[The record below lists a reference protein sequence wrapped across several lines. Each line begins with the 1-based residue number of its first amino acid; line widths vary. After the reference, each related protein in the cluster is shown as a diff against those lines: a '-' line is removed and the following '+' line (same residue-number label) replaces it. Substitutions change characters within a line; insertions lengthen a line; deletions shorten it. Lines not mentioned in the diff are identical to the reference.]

1 MMKQCNMFNTYCV
14 AKQELIKIVLM
25 ELILKIFDDSSFYF
39 EYMKNSLLN
48 LFCTYFIIVVIN
60 IKTHILIDKF
70 DNLIRYENFLLGI
83 YEKFIL

>member
-1 MMKQCNMFNTYCV
+1 
-14 AKQELIKIVLM
+14 M

-83 YEKFIL
+83 